1 MPGPGG
7 GTGHP
12 DPLPAVA
19 PALPGGGMG
28 NKLPWAQGCLK
39 QGLLPWEGPLAALC
53 CPWWGYILGTTLGG
67 ASLFL
72 LPIRAFLCQ
81 HMGKG
86 RRGWGT
92 GLVLW
97 LLPYRSV

>member
-1 MPGPGG
+1 
-7 GTGHP
+7 
-12 DPLPAVA
+12 
-19 PALPGGGMG
+19 MG

-39 QGLLPWEGPLAALC
+39 QGPPPWEGSLTALR
-53 CPWWGYILGTTLGG
+53 CPWWGCILGTTLGG
-67 ASLFL
+67 TGLFL
-72 LPIRAFLCQ
+72 LPVRAFLRQ

-86 RRGWGT
+86 RKGRT